1 MKGLSFVNK
10 LLTGFHNS
18 KNFQV
23 VHTYKLQLNVQF
35 KNVSIERISTFFGKI
50 GLFRKIR

>member
-10 LLTGFHNS
+10 LLTGFHYS

-23 VHTYKLQLNVQF
+23 HSYKLQLNVQF
-35 KNVSIERISTFFGKI
+35 KKVSFERISTFFGKI